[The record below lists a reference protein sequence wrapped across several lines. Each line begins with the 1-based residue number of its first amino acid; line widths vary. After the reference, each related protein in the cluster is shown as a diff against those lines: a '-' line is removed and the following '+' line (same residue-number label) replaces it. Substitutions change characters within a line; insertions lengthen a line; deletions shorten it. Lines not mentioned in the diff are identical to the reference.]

1 MLSWAAT
8 SQSHHRNHIIT
19 ISRKVRNYDGH
30 AEIVLVDI
38 VLAEIVLPEIVP
50 PEVVLPEIVLE
61 DFRRARRRVRQAA
74 AGAQG
79 IRLEPQGK
87 FSARTST
94 SAGG

>member
-1 MLSWAAT
+1 
-8 SQSHHRNHIIT
+8 
-19 ISRKVRNYDGH
+19 VRNYDGL
-30 AEIVLVDI
+30 AVIVLVDI

-50 PEVVLPEIVLE
+50 PEVVLPEIVLPEIVLE

-74 AGAQG
+74 TGAQG

>member
-1 MLSWAAT
+1 VG
-8 SQSHHRNHIIT
+8 RNIA
-19 ISRKVRNYDGH
+19 ISRKARNYDGH

-38 VLAEIVLPEIVP
+38 VLAEIVLPEIVLPEIVP
-50 PEVVLPEIVLE
+50 PEVVLPEIVLPEIVLE
-61 DFRRARRRVRQAA
+61 DFRRARRVRQAA
-74 AGAQG
+74 TGAQG